1 MWFKKNIDNLIRKQT
16 SQNRDIINGI
26 VLDRNEKVSY
36 FDNRTITSIKSEL
49 SKYDLNTIPE
59 TFPFIKLF
67 PSFTK
72 FKRKIFI

>member
-1 MWFKKNIDNLIRKQT
+1 MWFKKNIDNLVRKQT

-36 FDNRTITSIKSEL
+36 FDNKTITSIKSEL

-59 TFPFIKLF
+59 TYSLYKAISKFHKTQ
-67 PSFTK
+67 TK
-72 FKRKIFI
+72 NIF

>member
-1 MWFKKNIDNLIRKQT
+1 MWFKKNIDNLVRKQT

-36 FDNRTITSIKSEL
+36 FDNKTITSIKNEL

-59 TFPFIKLF
+59 TYSFIKLF
-67 PSFTK
+67 RSSIK
-72 FKRKIFI
+72 LKRKIFI